1 MSLSECESL
10 AGSSEHSSSGLAE
23 ETEDAVNVPAPA
35 CPGRP
40 SEPDSFLGSPDETE
54 EFHRD
59 LDLMYPD
66 AESSEAE
73 QAVEARV
80 APESPPG
87 LMESSGEEASLAG
100 SSPQRARSRSP
111 RSAPARAASPSP
123 QSSAG
128 LSDDVDELSDE
139 ELPQA
144 VNRQQPVCRQE
155 GLLQQS
161 MTWAVFLL
169 GALTQIMDIGDLQR
183 SYLGQDRQSFYSTHC
198 SGMGCPEMALL
209 FLGKAAQVYG
219 RLRMRLQNA
228 ASCDISHRCR
238 NLLQVRTPE
247 SHVFSD
253 IFEKFPGWQ
262 NIPVPE
268 NLLNSLPREILHFA
282 QQLYRLRAAYEPGK
296 ACVCATHKQCCLEPD
311 VISGDVSGTPCPP
324 WSRMGKR
331 LGWADGRAMVTCAWV
346 AKLLEQKLTWA
357 VHENVSGFDVG
368 ALDYALQRQ
377 YHICHLSLSP
387 ADLGF
392 TLSRRPR
399 LYSILVRKDAVSLV
413 REPHVAWE
421 SLK

>member
-10 AGSSEHSSSGLAE
+10 AGSSEHSSSGLVE
-23 ETEDAVNVPAPA
+23 ETEDAVNMPAPA
-35 CPGRP
+35 CPGRH
-40 SEPDSFLGSPDETE
+40 SEPDSFLGSPDET
-54 EFHRD
+54 
-59 LDLMYPD
+59 
-66 AESSEAE
+66 E

-169 GALTQIMDIGDLQR
+169 GALTQIMNIEDLQR

-209 FLGKAAQVYG
+209 FLGKATQVYG
-219 RLRMRLQNA
+219 RLRMHLRNA

-268 NLLNSLPREILHFA
+268 NLLNSLPRAILPFA

-296 ACVCATHKQCCLEPD
+296 ACVCHTHKQCCLEPD
-311 VISGDVSGTPCPP
+311 VAGDVSGTPCPP

-331 LGWADGRAMVTCAWV
+331 LGWADGRAMVTVAWI
-346 AKLLEQKLTWA
+346 AKLLEKKLTWA
-357 VHENVSGFDVG
+357 IHENVSGFDVA
-368 ALDYALQRQ
+368 ALDYALQQQ
-377 YHICHLSLSP
+377 YHICHLNLSP

-421 SLK
+421 SFKSLIFAFYLFFRSGY